1 MYNKITNKIDQNE
14 RLIKIQDWI
23 IDQLSIINLNEN
35 IKNLTRIE
43 ILNNISSPSNLRIEI
58 FKKTIEK

>member
-14 RLIKIQDWI
+14 RLIQIQDWI
-23 IDQLSIINLNEN
+23 IDQLPNINLNEN
-35 IKNLTRIE
+35 MKNFTRIE

-58 FKKTIEK
+58 FEKTIEK